1 MKKIV
6 LFFKECYAELR
17 KVVWPSRDEAIS
29 ATKVVIVST
38 VVIAIVMGLVD
49 LVLNFGIN
57 YLF

>member
-6 LFFKECYAELR
+6 LFFNECYAELR

-29 ATKVVIVST
+29 ATKVVIIST
-38 VVIAIVMGLVD
+38 IVIAIVMGLVD
-49 LVLNFGIN
+49 LLYTIGIN